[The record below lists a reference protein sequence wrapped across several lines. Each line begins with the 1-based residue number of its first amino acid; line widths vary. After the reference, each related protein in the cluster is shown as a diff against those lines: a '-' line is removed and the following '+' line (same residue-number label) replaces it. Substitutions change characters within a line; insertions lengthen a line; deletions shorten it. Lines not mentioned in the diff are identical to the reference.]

1 MIAVSGWQQVRR
13 PEALRGRRFVHPQ
26 ERKMFFWFLV
36 AVAIIV
42 GLTILG
48 AYVARREPGTE
59 WEEREDRPMGPWAE

>member
-1 MIAVSGWQQVRR
+1 
-13 PEALRGRRFVHPQ
+13 
-26 ERKMFFWFLV
+26 MFFWFLV